1 MGTQARGRLA
11 RAAKRQVKPG
21 ARRPRSLIAADA
33 VALETAPR
41 VIELRRQG
49 YKGAEIARMLGR
61 SASYVST
68 ILTAAREEWTAARI
82 EQTDLLIQSELTRL
96 DELEREITARMDT
109 TRSDVAYAALAGRRA
124 DCLERRA
131 KLLGLDRPTRH
142 DVALPGVESAL
153 RELTPER
160 RQQLAMQA
168 VLVLQ
173 GGPGAA
179 APEGTGAAP
188 GA

>member
-21 ARRPRSLIAADA
+21 ARRPRALVAADA
-33 VALETAPR
+33 QILEAAPR

-49 YKGAEIARMLGR
+49 FKGAEIARMLGR

-82 EQTDLLIQSELTRL
+82 EQTALLIQGELTRL
-96 DELEREITARMDT
+96 DELEREVAERMDGAG
-109 TRSDVAYAALAGRRA
+109 DLAFAALAGRRL

-142 DVALPGVESAL
+142 DVSLPGVESAL
-153 RELTPER
+153 RDLTPER
-160 RQQLAMQA
+160 REQLAMQA
-168 VLVLQ
+168 VLVLR
-173 GGPGAA
+173 GGVAPASPGDA
-179 APEGTGAAP
+179 GAAP